1 MAPTMMCSSA
11 MTAKPER
18 ATTSSALVF
27 DAASA
32 ASAASLIVDSLSVV
46 PSGWPFLIQPNGA

>member
-1 MAPTMMCSSA
+1 

-18 ATTSSALVF
+18 ATMSSALVF

-32 ASAASLIVDSLSVV
+32 ASAASLIVESLSVV